1 MKTRIVALIACFSL
15 VGCKTYIPTDEYGN
29 IINTDKF
36 ASDYSDPVNTEEKGH
51 LKTINDNTVLACNY
65 SSFEVARQ
73 DAYAYALDSNSIQK
87 IKSNTKTYC
96 QKNSSNKGCLH
107 ELNINSVMSDKK
119 LVNTVKKGDCYKFT
133 FKKMKGFKN
142 VDASESYSSFDRPSV
157 NESLV
162 HINFVNVYTPVRAKL
177 NGKPII
183 LRQDKPFSIRGKKV
197 MNFEIIDSRFKYKRF
212 TINVPKES
220 KYITKNVALV
230 QVYKKRKKNKEVGA
244 GFERQD
250 YKVPDS
256 KTNER
261 VIILRNRHDVDPS
274 NDHLTNLHSEVEFR
288 VYTNF
293 ERFVERGIEKP
304 MSTVTI
310 HSNLNEFN
318 YSYMGFKPKE
328 QNAENDYGR
337 VTLQITV
344 YLENMFKF
352 AQYNLHYEVIKK
364 NGIAYINTNAFRGP
378 HSSWIYDSGYSFG
391 NGFGL
396 GLSYN
401 YGHDHVVSLDGSSKP
416 IAKVDV
422 KFIKGWYMWW

>member
-1 MKTRIVALIACFSL
+1 MKTHFIALITCLSL

-36 ASDYSDPVNTEEKGH
+36 ASDYSDPVNTEEKGT
-51 LKTINDNTVLACNY
+51 LKTVNKNTVLACNY
-65 SSFEVARQ
+65 SSFENARQ
-73 DAYAYALDSNSIQK
+73 DAYAYALDFDSIQK

-119 LVNTVKKGDCYKFT
+119 LVNTIKKGDCYKFT

-157 NESLV
+157 NESLIR
-162 HINFVNVYTPVRAKL
+162 INFVNVNTPVRAKL
-177 NGKPII
+177 NGKPIT
-183 LRQDKPFSIRGKKV
+183 LSQDKPFNIKGKKV

-250 YKVPDS
+250 YKVLNS
-256 KTNER
+256 KTSER
-261 VIILRNRHDVDPS
+261 VVVLRNRHDVDPS
-274 NDHLTNLHSEVEFR
+274 NDHLTNLHSEVVFKI
-288 VYTNF
+288 YTNF

-304 MSTVTI
+304 MSSIAVLT
-310 HSNLNEFN
+310 NLHEPH
-318 YSYMGFKPKE
+318 YSYFGFKPKE

-364 NGIAYINTNAFRGP
+364 NGIAYIKDSFGGP
-378 HSSWIYDSGYSFG
+378 HSSWYYDTGYSFG
-391 NGFGL
+391 NGIGA

-401 YGHDHVVSLDGSSKP
+401 YGSDCIVTLDGSNKP
-416 IAKVDV
+416 ISKIEV